1 MKMIDGIKVLERS
14 DIERKAPSFYATAP
28 RSDVSD
34 RYAFLDTAAIAR
46 TLWGLGWMPTSIE
59 EMRANKTENYGFQ
72 KHMIRF
78 SHPDFSNREERIEL
92 VGVNSHNRACPFEF
106 MAGVFRLVCS
116 NGMIAQTGDFGSFK
130 IRHIGDIS
138 DQVQRG
144 VERIAVESKVIAT
157 RMGEFKEIQLS
168 RDEQVVYA
176 GIVNGFVNG
185 DSPPITNQ
193 RLLTTRRSV
202 DRDKNDLWT
211 TYNVV
216 QENLMKGGLRGFNSK
231 NRRTT
236 TRPIKNIDRNIKLNQ
251 ALWSLTEKMA
261 ELKTA

>member
-1 MKMIDGIKVLERS
+1 MRTIDNIRVLERS
-14 DIERKAPSFYATAP
+14 DIERQAPSFYATQP
-28 RSDVSD
+28 KSNVSE
-34 RYAFLDTAAIAR
+34 RYAFISTEVIAR
-46 TLWGLGWMPTSIE
+46 TLWGLGWMPTKVE
-59 EMRANKTENYGFQ
+59 EMRANITENRGFQ

-157 RMGEFKEIQLS
+157 KMNEYKNIQLS
-168 RDEQVVYA
+168 GEEQLLYA
-176 GIVNGFVNG
+176 GIVNSYVNG
-185 DSPPITNQ
+185 DAPPITNQ
-193 RLLTTRRSV
+193 KLLTTRRGV
-202 DRDKNDLWT
+202 DRERNDLWT

-216 QENLMKGGLRGFNSK
+216 QENIMKGGLRGYNSK
-231 NRRTT
+231 NRRMK
-236 TRPIKNIDRNIKLNQ
+236 TRAIKSIDKNIALNK
-251 ALWSLTEKMA
+251 ALWTLTEKMA
-261 ELKTA
+261 ELKS